1 MSYTVFRAILR
12 FIYRLLFRIKAVG
25 TENIP
30 AEGAVIIASNH
41 ISLLDPPAVGILIKR
56 KVRFMAKEEL
66 FNIPVIGMLIKSF
79 GAYPVKRGGV
89 SIDAI
94 KSSINLLKSGEVMGI
109 FPEGTRKKSDD
120 PDAALGAKKGTAMIA
135 MRSKAVVI
143 PVAIV
148 GGYKLFRTTTIVY
161 GKPVD
166 VQSITAEEG
175 QDLYEKVTE
184 EIMKQINKLKS
195 SVA

>member
-1 MSYTVFRAILR
+1 MSYTIFRAILR
-12 FIYRLLFRIKAVG
+12 FIYRILFRLKAVG

-41 ISLLDPPAVGILIKR
+41 ISLLDPPAVGVLIKR
-56 KVRFMAKEEL
+56 KVHFMAKEEL
-66 FNIPVIGMLIKSF
+66 FKAPVLGPLIKSF

-94 KSSINLLKSGEVMGI
+94 KSSINILKSGKVMGV
-109 FPEGTRKKSDD
+109 FPEGTRQKADD

-135 MRSKAVVI
+135 LRSKAVVI

-148 GGYKLFRTTTIVY
+148 GNYKLFRRTLIVY

-166 VQSITAEEG
+166 IQSVTVEEG
-175 QDLYEKVTE
+175 QDIYVAVTE
-184 EIMKQINKLKS
+184 EIMKQIHKLKAS
-195 SVA
+195 AK

>member
-109 FPEGTRKKSDD
+109 FPEGTRKNSDD